1 MTGANVNFA
10 PPLQRFNSLFPGQFG
25 VEGAWTDT
33 GLRMHSTGTV
43 FYVDPNFPGASDA
56 RDGTD
61 PTSPLLTVATAITK
75 CEAYRGD
82 VIAVMGNAG
91 WYYTGGAAGY
101 TTVIAEEVT
110 VDVPGI
116 KIVGVSPSS
125 MTNVMWTPASNGGT
139 CITVNECDVLIEGFT
154 FTEGNTYTAV
164 GIAILAQYDGATTYG
179 DSLTVRNC
187 LFDDTVDVA
196 IECDFTWYCHFHNN
210 YFSQCD
216 NYGIYAPAAGS
227 GLSFSLIHDNIFNM
241 VGETDNGGA
250 ITLLDDS
257 DNNHIYRNSIYNA
270 SALAVAV
277 ATDEGI
283 VFAATGDNNMI
294 CENCFSCALP
304 AAANGD
310 WNDLNTTGSATNA
323 WVHNKCWNGVA
334 VTAPT

>member
-1 MTGANVNFA
+1 MTGSNVNFA
-10 PPLQRFNSLFPGQFG
+10 PPLTRLNPWYPGQFG

-61 PTSPLLTVATAITK
+61 PTSPLLTVAAALTK

-82 VIAVMGNAG
+82 VIAVMANAG

-110 VDVPGI
+110 VDVPGVR
-116 KIVGVSPSS
+116 IVGVSPSS
-125 MTNVMWTPASNGGT
+125 MTQVMWTPASNGGT

-154 FTEGNTYTAV
+154 FTEGNTYTAC
-164 GIAILAQYDGATTYG
+164 GIAILAEYDGALTFG

-187 LFDDTVDVA
+187 LFDNTVDIA
-196 IECDFTWYCHFHNN
+196 IQCDFVWFSNIHNN
-210 YFSQCD
+210 YFSECA

-227 GLSFSLIHDNIFNM
+227 GLAYSLIHDNVFNM
-241 VGETDNGGA
+241 VGEADNGGA

-257 DNNHIYRNSIYNA
+257 DGNTIYNNIIYNA
-270 SALAVAV
+270 SAQAAAV

-283 VFAATGDNNMI
+283 VFAAGGANNMI
-294 CENCFSCALP
+294 TNNSFSCLLP

-310 WNDLNTTGSATNA
+310 WNDLNTTGGATNA
-323 WVHNKCWNGVA
+323 WVHNMLTNGVA